1 MRRAVFALSA
11 ALLWAGAAAA
21 QSVSMSGSM
30 GSSKALLMIDGAPRT
45 VAVGHTVQGV
55 RLISTGPH
63 SSVVE
68 IAGRRVTLE
77 LGAEQVNLSGADS
90 PGNGSRIVMT
100 AGYGGHFMAGGT
112 INGHPVRFMVDTGAT
127 TIAMSEREADRLGL
141 KYQQGRMGTAGTA
154 NGRVTVYGVKLAT
167 VGVGDVTVTN
177 VEAVV
182 MPSDMPY
189 ILLGNSF
196 LTRFQ
201 MTRHND
207 VMTLERR
214 Y

>member
-1 MRRAVFALSA
+1 VRRLLPVLAV
-11 ALLWAGAAAA
+11 LLWAGAAAA

-30 GSSKALLMIDGAPRT
+30 GSTKALLMIDGAPRM
-45 VAVGHTVQGV
+45 VAVGSTVQGV

-68 IAGRRVTLE
+68 IAGKRVTLE
-77 LGAEQVNLSGADS
+77 LGAAQVDLAGADS

-100 AGYGGHFMAGGT
+100 AGYGGHFMSNGT
-112 INGHPVRFMVDTGAT
+112 INGRAVRFMVDTGAT
-127 TIAMSEREADRLGL
+127 TIAMSEREAVRLGL
-141 KYQQGRMGTAGTA
+141 KFQEGQRGMVGTA
-154 NGRVTVYGVKLAT
+154 NGRVTVYGVKLNT

-196 LTRFQ
+196 LSRFQ

-207 VMTLERR
+207 IMTLERR